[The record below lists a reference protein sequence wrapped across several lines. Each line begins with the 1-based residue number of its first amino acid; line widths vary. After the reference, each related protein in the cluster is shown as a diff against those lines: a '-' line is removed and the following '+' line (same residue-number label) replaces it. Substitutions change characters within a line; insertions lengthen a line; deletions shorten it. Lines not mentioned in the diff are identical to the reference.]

1 MGIYRFMLMRF
12 KQLLSRRSVWAI
24 LLTIALIVA
33 FIVLANLSVLGSGE
47 KFIYL
52 DSDRLPKAQV
62 GLILGAKVYSDGRL
76 SHMMQDRADTAIEL
90 YKNGKVEK
98 LLMSGDHGTVG
109 YDEVNT
115 VKEYLLNKGV
125 RAEDLFLDHAG
136 FDTYDSV
143 YRARDVFRVKSMTI
157 VTQRF
162 HLPRAVYLARAL
174 GVEANGMVADKRQ
187 YLGMFWNESREIV
200 ARSKAFLDIITG
212 AKPKFLGEEIPI
224 DGDSRLSW
232 D

>member
-1 MGIYRFMLMRF
+1 MRF
-12 KQLLSRRSVWAI
+12 KQLFSRKWVWLV
-24 LLTIALIVA
+24 LLIIALIGA
-33 FIVLANLSVLGSGE
+33 FMLLANMSVLSSGK
-47 KFIYL
+47 KFVYTESNNI
-52 DSDRLPKAQV
+52 PKAQV

-76 SHMMQDRADTAIEL
+76 SQMMQDRADTAIGL
-90 YKNGKVEK
+90 YKSGKVEK

-125 RAEDLFLDHAG
+125 KPEDLFLDHAG

-157 VTQRF
+157 VTQKF

-174 GVEANGMVADKRQ
+174 GMEANGIVADQRE
-187 YLGMFWNESREIV
+187 YLGMFWNESREMV
-200 ARSKAFLDIITG
+200 ARSKAFLDILTG
-212 AKPKFLGEEIPI
+212 AKPKFLGDEIPI
-224 DGDSRLSW
+224 EGDSRLSW